1 MIIKKKLGQK
11 ILCLIYLYP
20 VISFYI
26 KVRKETKIT
35 IKTVY
40 QVTKIGEFPL
50 LASMLLGPR
59 SIKAKE
65 TQPD

>member
-11 ILCLIYLYP
+11 ILCLIYLYL

-40 QVTKIGEFPL
+40 QVTKIGESPL
-50 LASMLLGPR
+50 LALMLLRPR